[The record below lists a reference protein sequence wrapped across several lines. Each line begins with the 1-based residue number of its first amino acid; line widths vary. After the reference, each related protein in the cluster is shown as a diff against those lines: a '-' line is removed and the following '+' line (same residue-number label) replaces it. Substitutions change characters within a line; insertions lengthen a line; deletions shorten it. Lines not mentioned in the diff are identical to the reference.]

1 MKTRIAMFVTY
12 AVGFGICLASYA
24 LMVRFRGNRGSNLG
38 WAVISLSELT
48 RHTLGLSWE
57 RPGGIHN
64 VSTLFACAVIALVFV
79 GAFALVTAHAKYLRA
94 AGFGLVAILLYLTF
108 YWFRTPL
115 DLF

>member
-1 MKTRIAMFVTY
+1 MKNRLAIFVTY
-12 AVGFGICLASYA
+12 VVGFGICLTSYA
-24 LMVRFRGNRGSNLG
+24 LLVRFRGNRGSNLG
-38 WAVISLSELT
+38 WAVVSLSELT

-79 GAFALVTAHAKYLRA
+79 GAFLLVTAHAKSLRV
-94 AGFGLVAILLYLTF
+94 AGFGLVAVLLYLTL

-115 DLF
+115 NLF